1 MTEVFGILLQAILAQ
16 LMLGLINGSFYAL
29 LSLGLSIIFG
39 MLDIVNFAHG
49 TMYMMGAFTAWAL
62 LTYLGVG
69 YWLALPI
76 APLVV
81 ALFGMAFER
90 LMLSRL
96 YGLHHIYGLLLT
108 YGLVQV
114 TEGAFRMRFSVS
126 GQRYGVPESL
136 TGVVNTGFMYLPLYR
151 AWVIGASLAVCLGTW
166 MVVERTRLGA
176 YLRAGIEN
184 PALVQT
190 FGINVPR
197 LVTIT
202 FGIGAGLAALAGVL
216 AAPIYP
222 VTPLMGSNIIVV
234 VFAVVVIG
242 GLGSIGGSIL
252 GGFGLG
258 VVEALTKVVYPQA
271 AHVSIFLIMAAV
283 LLLKE
288 GGLSGRGR

>member
-1 MTEVFGILLQAILAQ
+1 MTDLFGLPLQAIPAQ

-49 TMYMMGAFTAWAL
+49 TMYMIGAFIAWAL

-69 YWLALPI
+69 YWLAL
-76 APLVV
+76 VV
-81 ALFGMAFER
+81 APIVVAAFGMAFER
-90 LMLSRL
+90 LMLARL

-114 TEGAFRMRFSVS
+114 MEGALRMRFSVS

-136 TGVVNTGFMYLPLYR
+136 RGAVNLGFMYLPTYR
-151 AWVIGASLAVCLGTW
+151 AWVIVASIAICLATW
-166 MVVERTRLGA
+166 LVVERTRLGA
-176 YLRAGIEN
+176 TLRAGIEN

-202 FGIGAGLAALAGVL
+202 FGLGAGLAALAGVL

-222 VTPLMGSNIIVV
+222 VTPLMGSNVIVV

-242 GLGSIGGSIL
+242 GLGSLGGSIL

-258 VVEALTKVVYPQA
+258 LVEALTKMVYPQA
-271 AHVSIFLIMAAV
+271 AQVSIFLIMAAV